1 MGGLKFDAVVFD
13 ADGTLFDTE
22 TLMHQVWWDVGREMN
37 FTRPAEEYLDFVGLN
52 RAAMLKRMEGYDA
65 SFDRQRFI
73 VAVSEGLQAR
83 IEREGVPLK
92 PGVRELLEFL
102 RQMDIPMALATSTH
116 RVRTDRRLELSGLA
130 QYFQA
135 TVTGDEVSHGKP
147 HPEMYHT
154 ACGKLKVDP
163 ARCLAVEDSR
173 NGVLSAHAAGITVF
187 MVPDLIPPTEDLR
200 AIARQFSSLLE
211 IRDFLASQ

>member
-1 MGGLKFDAVVFD
+1 MGGLSFDAVVFD

-52 RAAMLKRMEGYDA
+52 RTAMLKRMEGYDA
-65 SFDRQRFI
+65 SFDRQKFI
-73 VAVSEGLQAR
+73 VGVSEGLQAR

-92 PGVRELLEFL
+92 PGVRELLAFL
-102 RQMDIPMALATSTH
+102 SQNGIPMALATSTH
-116 RVRTDRRLELSGLA
+116 RIRTDRRLELSGLA
-130 QYFQA
+130 QHFRA

-147 HPEMYHT
+147 DPEMYLT
-154 ACGKLKVDP
+154 ACRKLGADP

-173 NGVLSAHAAGITVF
+173 NGILSAHAAGMTVF
-187 MVPDLIPPTEDLR
+187 MVPDLIPPTDDLC
-200 AIARQFSSLLE
+200 AMARKFDSLSE
-211 IRDFLASQ
+211 ILTCFM